1 MSIKTEIINSIKEII
16 KIMEED
22 YRGSGSSS
30 FEIDDKYFHFK
41 VLDIT
46 DYEQNHYG
54 YSVKVNVT
62 DENSNDS
69 FLNFEC
75 FYDDENNSIKMNN
88 VNNKEYSYSLNTFI
102 KNYLQQNNLKEVR

>member
-1 MSIKTEIINSIKEII
+1 MSTKREIINSIKEIV
-16 KIMEED
+16 KIMKED

-54 YSVKVNVT
+54 YSVKANIT
-62 DENSNDS
+62 DVDNNHLLE
-69 FLNFEC
+69 FCC
-75 FYDDENNSIKMNN
+75 FYNDNENNFKMNT
-88 VNNKEYSYSLNTFI
+88 VDKKDYSYSLDTFI
-102 KNYLQQNNLKEVR
+102 KNYL